1 MSRVVSTRAG
11 LAVVLLLLMATAV
24 AVLQRPVVG
33 REAAEP
39 GGAVSGLE
47 SEELLALLSAAASQ
61 DDSSADAAWG
71 ELLAA
76 GFSESEILEGTG
88 LVDPDLEL
96 RRELVARLAESPWPR
111 HRELLQAA
119 TLDPDADVRLAAKR
133 GLAWQTTGDAA
144 ATEGKTE
151 AAAVRIRL
159 VQSDASELPP
169 PALAVPPVPRE
180 ADSGESL
187 PGESLPGDVF
197 TPSPTGAE
205 AGLGSEGS
213 LSGPDVGEG
222 ERNEGDAINDEAPR
236 PFVLSEPG
244 EANGPFSDGD
254 VALYEMIPMLSY
266 APQAPLGYTGG
277 TSVLAR
283 EGQTSSHFV
292 PMEDRWRSG
301 FPEWDRYGKGH
312 PAVDD
317 YPYMEGNWWDP
328 YNQNVLKGDYPIRGQ
343 HTFLNVTGSVTSV
356 FEPRSVPVATTPSE
370 STADPFSPEFFGD
383 PRQFFTTNY
392 FRLQADLTH
401 GNSAFKPAD
410 WQLRIAPVFNMNYLK
425 TQELGIVNPDVRKGQ
440 DRFAN
445 YMAVEEWWAEM
456 KLADLSP
463 DYDFVSIR
471 GGSQPFT
478 SDFRGFIFSDVNR
491 GVRLFGNTDANRN
504 QFNLAFF
511 DQTEKDTNSQLNTF
525 DDREQNT
532 LIANAYR
539 QDFLVPGYTAST
551 SFHYN
556 RDQETLKYDKNGFLA
571 RPAAAGTAQ
580 PHQVDAYYMGLAG
593 DGHFGRYNISQAYY
607 WVVGH
612 DSRNPFANR
621 AQRINAHMAACEL
634 SYDRDWIRF
643 RSSVFYSTGD
653 DDISDGTAQGF
664 DTIFDN
670 PVFAGGQFSYW
681 QRQQVPLFGVSLV
694 NRNSLVPNLRTSKFQ
709 GQSNFVNPGL
719 ALVNGGFDMD
729 LTPKTRLIQN
739 TSFLWFDHTETLEQ
753 FLFQSGISREI
764 GTDVSLGIEYRPFLN
779 NNVMITGGVAALV
792 PAAGLKD
799 IYSISNQ
806 ELGTLWSNF
815 VEVVL
820 LY

>member
-11 LAVVLLLLMATAV
+11 LAVVLLLAVVAAV

-33 REAAEP
+33 REPREQAETSSRLAP
-39 GGAVSGLE
+39 H
-47 SEELLALLSAAASQ
+47 ELLALLEAAVSLE
-61 DDSSADAAWG
+61 DSTAQAAW
-71 ELLAA
+71 ERLQDA
-76 GFSESEILEGTG
+76 GFSEADVQEGVG
-88 LVDPDLEL
+88 LVDPDRDVRL
-96 RRELVARLAESPWPR
+96 ELVARLADSPWPR
-111 HRELLQAA
+111 HRDLLRAA
-119 TLDPDADVRLAAKR
+119 TRDPDADVRLAAKR
-133 GLAWQTTGDAA
+133 GLAWRTTVDSPASDGIPENVAA
-144 ATEGKTE
+144 G
-151 AAAVRIRL
+151 IRL
-159 VQSDASELPP
+159 VQTDAGELPP
-169 PALAVPPVPRE
+169 PILAVPPVPGDAVSGGE
-180 ADSGESL
+180 EEKASAAELAGSGEGVPL
-187 PGESLPGDVF
+187 ESAP
-197 TPSPTGAE
+197 
-205 AGLGSEGS
+205 
-213 LSGPDVGEG
+213 VGEAVG
-222 ERNEGDAINDEAPR
+222 DAGQNEGGAINDEAPR

-244 EANGPFSDGD
+244 APEGPFSDGD
-254 VALYEMIPMLSY
+254 VSLYEMIPMLSY

-277 TSVLAR
+277 TSVQPR

-392 FRLQADLTH
+392 FRLQADLIH
-401 GNSAFKPAD
+401 GNAAFKPAD
-410 WQLRIAPVFNMNYLK
+410 WQLRIAPVFNMNYLR

-445 YMAVEEWWAEM
+445 YVAVEEWWAEM

-491 GVRLFGNTDANRN
+491 GVRLFGNTDSNRN

-556 RDQETLKYDKNGFLA
+556 RDQETVKYDKNGFLA
-571 RPAAAGTAQ
+571 RPAPVGTAQ

-612 DSRNPFANR
+612 DSRNPFANQ

-643 RSSVFYSTGD
+643 RTSVFYSTGD

-719 ALVNGGFDMD
+719 ALVNGGFDVD

-799 IYSISNQ
+799 IYSNSNQ